1 MTTEWEKHEV
11 IWYQTWNSFGDIIF
25 AQQWSEAKAH
35 PTLRVCTFY
44 CPIPAPAEFGHWIM
58 PDKHGHWVTY

>member
-1 MTTEWEKHEV
+1 M
-11 IWYQTWNSFGDIIF
+11 WYQTWNSFGDIIF

-44 CPIPAPAEFGHWIM
+44 CPIDVEEDGYWITL
-58 PDKHGHWVTY
+58 DAQIGHWVTY